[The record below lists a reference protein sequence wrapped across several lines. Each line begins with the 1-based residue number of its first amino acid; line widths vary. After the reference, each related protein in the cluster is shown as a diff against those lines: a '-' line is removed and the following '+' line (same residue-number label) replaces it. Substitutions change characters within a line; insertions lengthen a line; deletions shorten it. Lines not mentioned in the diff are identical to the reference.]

1 LADGRPGYSGPVTH
15 QEKRSAPGRGPDVG
29 AGLLGTVDVDD
40 PEAVAEAAGLAY
52 VHDTAPGITRHRA
65 GKGFRYVRADGS
77 PVTDP
82 RTKDR
87 IRALVIPPAWQHVW
101 ICARANG
108 HLQATGWDIRGR
120 KQYRY
125 HDGWRAIRDAT
136 KFERLL
142 DFGAVLPE
150 IRARAESDVARRGLP
165 REKVVAVVVEL
176 LDRTLIRI
184 GNEEYAQANDSYGLT
199 TLRDQHATFSGGSA
213 TLTFRAKGGQ
223 NREQRI
229 DDRRLARIIR
239 QCQELP
245 GQILFQYRDDDGEPR
260 AIDSR
265 DVNTWLDDVAP
276 GGFTAKD
283 FRTWGATVRVA
294 AALHPL
300 GPPESSAAARRHLVE
315 AVKAAAEHL
324 ANTPTVCRNSYVHP
338 GIIEAYHDGSLCEI
352 SERDIRRMEARRSG
366 LSRNEALLVVALQ
379 RRQAASIEEAQES
392 VA

>member
-1 LADGRPGYSGPVTH
+1 MAGNGG
-15 QEKRSAPGRGPDVG
+15 
-29 AGLLGTVDVDD
+29 GLLGTVDVDD
-40 PEAVAEAAGLAY
+40 PEAVAEAAGLVY
-52 VHDTAPGITRHRA
+52 VHDTAPGIARRRA
-65 GKGFRYVRADGS
+65 GRRFRYVKADGS

-82 RTKDR
+82 RTLAR
-87 IRALVIPPAWQHVW
+87 IQALVIPPAWEHVW

-108 HLQATGWDIRGR
+108 HLQATGWDARGR

-125 HDGWRAIRDAT
+125 HDAWRSIRDAA

-150 IRARAESDVARRGLP
+150 IRARAEADVARRGLP
-165 REKVVAVVVEL
+165 LEKVVAVVVQL

-199 TLRDQHATFSGGSA
+199 TLRDEHATFTGGSA
-213 TLTFRAKGGQ
+213 TLSFRAKGGHI
-223 NREQRI
+223 REQRI

-239 QCQELP
+239 QCQDLP
-245 GQILFQYRDDDGEPR
+245 GQILFQYRDDDGAPR

-265 DVNTWLDDVAP
+265 DVNAWLDDVTH

-300 GPPESSAAARRHLVE
+300 GPPESNATARKHLVE

-324 ANTPTVCRNSYVHP
+324 ANTPTVCRTSYVHP
-338 GIIEAYHDGSLCEI
+338 GVIEAYQDGSLSEI
-352 SERDIRRMEARRSG
+352 TERDVRRVEARRPG

-379 RRQAASIEEAQES
+379 RRQATSLTAARES

>member
-1 LADGRPGYSGPVTH
+1 VTTKSKQDKGTADAT
-15 QEKRSAPGRGPDVG
+15 
-29 AGLLGTVDVDD
+29 AGLLGAIDVDD
-40 PEAVAEAAGLAY
+40 PEAVAEAAGLVY
-52 VHDTAPGITRHRA
+52 VHDTAPGIARVRS
-65 GKGFRYVRADGS
+65 GKGFRYVKADGS
-77 PVTDP
+77 PVADP
-82 RTKDR
+82 RTTAR
-87 IRALVIPPAWQHVW
+87 IRALVIPPAWEHVW

-108 HLQATGWDIRGR
+108 HLQATGWDARGR

-125 HDGWRAIRDAT
+125 HDAWRAIRDAA

-150 IRARAESDVARRGLP
+150 IRARAEADVAVRGLP
-165 REKVVAVVVEL
+165 RQKVVAVVVQL

-213 TLTFRAKGGQ
+213 TLTFRSKGGKD
-223 NREQRI
+223 RVQRV
-229 DDRRLARIIR
+229 DDRRLARIIK
-239 QCQELP
+239 QCQDLP
-245 GQILFQYRDDDGEPR
+245 GQILFQYLDDDGEPR

-265 DVNTWLDDVAP
+265 DVNAWLDEVAQ

-300 GPPESSAAARRHLVE
+300 GPPESNTAARRHLVE

-338 GIIEAYHDGSLCEI
+338 GVIEAYHDGSLCEI
-352 SERDIRRMEARRSG
+352 TERDIRRVEARRPG
-366 LSRNEALLVVALQ
+366 LDRNEALLVVALQ
-379 RRQAASIEEAQES
+379 RQQAASIEAAQES

>member
-1 LADGRPGYSGPVTH
+1 VTTKAEQRTGTADT
-15 QEKRSAPGRGPDVG
+15 G
-29 AGLLGTVDVDD
+29 AGLLGTIDVDD
-40 PEAVAEAAGLAY
+40 PEAVAEAAGLVY
-52 VHDTAPGITRHRA
+52 VHDTEPGITRHRS
-65 GKGFRYVRADGS
+65 GKGFRYVRADGA
-77 PVTDP
+77 PVADP
-82 RTKDR
+82 RTQAR
-87 IRALVIPPAWQHVW
+87 IQALVIPPAWAHVW

-108 HLQATGWDIRGR
+108 HLQATGWDARGR

-125 HDGWRAIRDAT
+125 HDAWRAIRDAA

-150 IRARAESDVARRGLP
+150 IRTRAEADVAQRGLS
-165 REKVVAVVVEL
+165 RTKVVAVVVQL
-176 LDRTLIRI
+176 LDRTLIRV

-213 TLTFRAKGGQ
+213 TLTFRGKGGK
-223 NREQRI
+223 NRSQRI
-229 DDRRLARIIR
+229 DDRRLARIIK
-239 QCQELP
+239 QCQDLP
-245 GQILFQYRDDDGEPR
+245 GQILFQYLDDAGEPR

-265 DVNTWLDDVAP
+265 DVNSWLDEVAQ

-300 GPPESSAAARRHLVE
+300 GPPESSTAARRNLVE

-338 GIIEAYHDGSLCEI
+338 GVIEAYHDGSLCEI
-352 SERDIRRMEARRSG
+352 TERDIRRVEARRPG

-379 RRQAASIEEAQES
+379 RRQAASIEAAQES